1 MKLYTKFYGSIKEEA
16 INSSVSGSQGS
27 FHIGTG
33 PQGMKGKGHSG
44 RQTSKK
50 GTCSQN
56 SQHCHI
62 ATAQC
67 LGQRKKGNRRWSR
80 KKRKWETDF
89 EGVYISWQKLMGEQ
103 PRFWAV
109 V

>member
-1 MKLYTKFYGSIKEEA
+1 MKLYIKFYGSIKEEA
-16 INSSVSGSQGS
+16 INSSISGSQGS

-56 SQHCHI
+56 S
-62 ATAQC
+62 
-67 LGQRKKGNRRWSR
+67 
-80 KKRKWETDF
+80 
-89 EGVYISWQKLMGEQ
+89 
-103 PRFWAV
+103 
-109 V
+109 